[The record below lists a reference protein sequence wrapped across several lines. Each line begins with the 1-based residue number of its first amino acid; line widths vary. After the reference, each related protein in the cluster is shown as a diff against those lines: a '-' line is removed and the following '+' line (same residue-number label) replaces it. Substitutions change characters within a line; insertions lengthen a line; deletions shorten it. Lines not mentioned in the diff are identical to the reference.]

1 MKNNIVFIN
10 KIRYCFVI
18 LFCLTL
24 VSCEDVIEVDLD
36 TGEDKVVIDAEILWQ
51 KGTDGALQTI
61 KISRMAAYYS
71 PNSPKVSGAQVRVEN
86 TDGAVFTFTE
96 IEEQGTYVCTDFIP
110 ELNKVYTLYVETD
123 GQVYTATETMIPVPE
138 INRIEQNEDG
148 GFIGNEME
156 VVIFFNDPIGEA
168 NYYLTSFTTDIL
180 PYPDYELTE
189 DELSDGNEIRN
200 DFSEDN
206 FKQGDSVEIT
216 LRGISQQFHN
226 YMNLI
231 LEATDSSPFSTPP
244 ANIKGNI
251 LNQDNSS
258 SEALGYFRLCE
269 SDTKH
274 YVVQ

>member
-1 MKNNIVFIN
+1 MKNNIVFTK
-10 KIRYCFVI
+10 KIFNCFAI
-18 LFCLTL
+18 LFCLSL
-24 VSCEDVIEVDLD
+24 ISCEDVIEVDLD

-61 KISRMAAYYS
+61 NISRMAAYYN
-71 PNSPKVSGAQVRVEN
+71 PNPPKVSGAQVYIEN
-86 TDGAVFTFTE
+86 TDGIVFTFNETD
-96 IEEQGTYVCTDFIP
+96 EQGTYVCTNFIP
-110 ELNKVYTLYVETD
+110 ELHKTYTLYVETD
-123 GQVYTATETMIPVPE
+123 GQVYTATETMIPVSE
-138 INRIEQNEDG
+138 INRIEQEQNG
-148 GFIGNEME
+148 GFTGDEME
-156 VVIFFNDPIGEA
+156 VAVFFNDPVGEP

-189 DELSDGNEIRN
+189 DELYDGNEIKN
-200 DFSEDN
+200 DFSEDKL
-206 FKQGDSVEIT
+206 KQGTSLEIT

-251 LNQDNSS
+251 LNQNNTG

-269 SDTKH
+269 SDTRY